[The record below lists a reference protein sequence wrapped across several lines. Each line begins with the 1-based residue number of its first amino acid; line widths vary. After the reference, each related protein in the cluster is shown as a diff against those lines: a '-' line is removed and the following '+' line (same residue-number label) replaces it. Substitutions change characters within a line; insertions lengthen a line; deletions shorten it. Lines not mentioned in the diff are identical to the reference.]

1 MIDVPLG
8 EHIVIIVFFLM
19 KICTRMSKTSEI
31 KHAAHV
37 HKAVIWLW
45 AAGFW
50 YHQGL
55 EGNFC
60 YAALTCPEGLAGFD
74 SNGSPE

>member
-1 MIDVPLG
+1 MNK
-8 EHIVIIVFFLM
+8 M
-19 KICTRMSKTSEI
+19 SEI

-37 HKAVIWLW
+37 YKAMIWLW

-60 YAALTCPEGLAGFD
+60 YAALTCPEGLAGLD
-74 SNGSPE
+74 PNGSTE